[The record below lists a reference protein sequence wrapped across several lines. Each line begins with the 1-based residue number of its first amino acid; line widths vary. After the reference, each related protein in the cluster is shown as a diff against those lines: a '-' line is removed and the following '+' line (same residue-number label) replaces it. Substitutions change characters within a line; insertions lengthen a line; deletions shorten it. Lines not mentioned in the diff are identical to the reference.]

1 MQNFLETSIEPLDNE
16 ILDFCDSPQ
25 FEVLNKILKNFYISQ
40 AIIGSNE
47 IDPIKISR
55 NDAIL
60 KTLLN
65 LCPDIKDQAD
75 IIIFKRKEKNQES

>member
-1 MQNFLETSIEPLDNE
+1 MDNFLIESIEDIDNE
-16 ILDFCDSPQ
+16 ILDFVESKQ
-25 FEVLNKILKNFYISQ
+25 FLVLNKILKNFYISQ
-40 AIIGSNE
+40 AIVGSNE
-47 IDPIKISR
+47 VDPIQISR

-75 IIIFKRKEKNQES
+75 QVIFKRKEKSQES